1 MRGLVVGPR
10 DELSKDLCN
19 LIIKASTA
27 SAGVVSVIGRVGG
40 IRGCDFGRGCGD
52 CKEMKVRWRFLEGGD
67 GAKAWAKGW
76 GGGGEEGS
84 KEPESVDTFVLAF
97 GREKREGGDV
107 SSFF

>member
-1 MRGLVVGPR
+1 
-10 DELSKDLCN
+10 
-19 LIIKASTA
+19 
-27 SAGVVSVIGRVGG
+27 
-40 IRGCDFGRGCGD
+40 
-52 CKEMKVRWRFLEGGD
+52 MKVRWRFLEGGD